1 MRWTFLVAAF
11 ALALGLAPASA
22 EKRVALVIGNDSYQ
36 NVTPLKKA
44 GNDAE
49 RVAKTLKGLGFQVI
63 SATNQSRRGMSDSLS
78 AFERTLGE
86 GDTAFFFFAGHGFQI
101 KGENYL
107 LPTDVPMALA
117 GEEEKIH
124 ENSFLARRILE
135 RMRGKGVRTSIVV
148 LDACRNN
155 PFERAGTRAVRSA
168 GGLAPMSDDGAFV
181 IYSASENQTALDYTS
196 DDDKD
201 PNSVFTRY
209 FVKELETPGLSLV
222 QVAKRTQAN
231 VTDLA
236 RRFKHAQKPA
246 YYDEIVGDVVLNGTL
261 DPNKAKETIPQ
272 QVAAIPVQP
281 SPLPRRDAPPSDQLN
296 APLANFMRHNGGW
309 SVTLSFADPVTAIS
323 WRFGEKGNFKETGFL
338 DTLDPRTRKRMPNPS
353 LQLDNDAPEGTIYVR
368 YQDIRGEW
376 AEPFPIKFEPNAQ
389 LEKGHRQILEMTSS
403 NWLSFREFNGLM
415 VYWSHLLSYRC
426 AIREVKIG
434 IDTTVPDRKLA
445 LPPCNPADPS
455 SIPEKAVS
463 YMKLGPGTK
472 LMSIELTYKDGSVSE
487 TKTFRADPRGNR

>member
-1 MRWTFLVAAF
+1 MRWIWVTAAIL
-11 ALALGLAPASA
+11 LALSMSPASA
-22 EKRVALVIGNDSYQ
+22 QKRVALVIGNDSYQ

-49 RVAKTLKGLGFQVI
+49 RVAKSLKGLGFQVI
-63 SATNQSRRGMSDSLS
+63 SATNQNRRGMSDSLTQ
-78 AFERTLGE
+78 FERALGQ
-86 GDTAFFFFAGHGFQI
+86 GDTGFFFFAGHGFQI

-107 LPTDVPMALA
+107 LPTDIPLALD
-117 GEEEKIH
+117 GEEERIH
-124 ENSFLARRILE
+124 ENAFLARRILE
-135 RMRGKGVRTSIVV
+135 RMRNKGVRTSIVV

-155 PFERAGTRAVRSA
+155 PFERAGTRAVRGA
-168 GGLAPMSDDGAFV
+168 GGLAAMSEDGAFV
-181 IYSASENQTALDYTS
+181 IYSASENQTALDYT
-196 DDDKD
+196 DDNDKD
-201 PNSVFTRY
+201 PNSVFTRH

-222 QVAKRTQAN
+222 QVAKRTQAS
-231 VTDLA
+231 VTELA
-236 RRFKHAQKPA
+236 RKYKHAQRPA

-261 DPNKAKETIPQ
+261 DPDKARQIIPQ

-281 SPLPRRDAPPSDQLN
+281 SPLPPQPQDQLN

-323 WRFGEKGNFKETGFL
+323 WRLGDKGNFKETGFL

-353 LQLDNDAPEGTIYVR
+353 LQLDADTREGTIFVR
-368 YQDIRGEW
+368 YADIRGEW
-376 AEPFPIKFEPNAQ
+376 SEPFPIKFEPNAQ
-389 LEKGHRQILEMTSS
+389 LERGHRQILEMTSG

-415 VYWSHLLSYRC
+415 VYWSHLISYRC

-434 IDTTVPDRKLA
+434 IDSTVPDRKLA
-445 LPPCNPADPS
+445 LPACDPNDPS

-463 YMKLGPGTK
+463 YMKLPAGTK

-487 TKTFRADPRGNR
+487 TKTFRADPRTNR